1 MSVIEAIQEFLST
14 CPLLEGGYIN
24 INRLEME
31 DLSYT
36 IDEVA
41 AEPVLK
47 RYSDGGALCQT
58 LFLFASSES
67 FSRDAVENLKTCGFY
82 EAFSRWLE
90 EQSDKGSLPKLDNGT
105 AQRIEAITNGYS
117 FETNE
122 EQSIQRYQIQCRL
135 TYLKG

>member
-1 MSVIEAIQEFLST
+1 MSIIESIRDFIST
-14 CPLLEGGYIN
+14 CPLLKGGYIN

-41 AEPVLK
+41 AEPILK
-47 RYSDGGALCQT
+47 QYADGGALCQT
-58 LFLFASSES
+58 LFLFASAES
-67 FSRDAVENLKTCGFY
+67 FSADAVENLKTCGFY
-82 EAFSRWLE
+82 EEFSHWLK
-90 EQSDKGSLPKLDNGT
+90 EQSDKNNLPKIDNGT

-122 EQSIQRYQIQCRL
+122 EQKIQRYQIQCRL